1 MFIGHFAVGMGAK
14 AAAPKVSL
22 GSLFLAAQFL
32 DLLWPTL
39 LLLGV
44 EHVKIEPAI
53 TGLTPLDFT
62 YYPITHSLLMACV
75 WGILLGGVFW
85 LIHKNT
91 KIAIVIG
98 LCVVSHWVLDLMV
111 HRPDLPLYPG
121 HADKVGFGLWNS
133 LSGSLLVE
141 SALFIVG
148 VAIYLR
154 ATRAKNRTGI
164 FSCWAL
170 IVFLVLIHI
179 GNLFGPPPP
188 SVTAIAWAGQLQW
201 LFVIWA
207 YWVDRNRT
215 VRMQQ
220 A

>member
-44 EHVKIEPAI
+44 EHVEIEPDI

-62 YYPITHSLLMACV
+62 FYPITHSLLMACV

-91 KIAIVIG
+91 KVAIVIG
-98 LCVVSHWVLDLMV
+98 LCVVSHWVLDLIM

-121 HADKVGFGLWNS
+121 HSDKLGFGLWNS

-141 SALFIVG
+141 GTLFIVG
-148 VAIYLR
+148 AAIYLR

-170 IVFLVLIHI
+170 IVFLVLIHM

-201 LFVIWA
+201 IFVLWA